1 MLDEIPLLAVAATQ
15 ADGETRIRDAAELR
29 VKETD
34 RIAATVS
41 ELRKLG
47 AQIEELD
54 DGMII
59 AGGGGLK
66 GGECESY
73 GDHRMAMSL
82 AVAGLISEIGT
93 TIHDVTCVNTSFPG
107 FWDVLSSLYT

>member
-1 MLDEIPLLAVAATQ
+1 
-15 ADGETRIRDAAELR
+15 

-47 AQIEELD
+47 VQVDELD

-59 AGGGGLK
+59 AGEGGLK
-66 GGECESY
+66 GGECESQ

-82 AVAGLISEIGT
+82 AVAGLVSQTGT
-93 TIHDVTCVNTSFPG
+93 TIHDVGCVNTSFPG
-107 FWDVLSSLYT
+107 FWEILSSL